1 MFKELS
7 FCLLIFMLL
16 SACSK
21 TSEETCK
28 SEVKLIACTKEYMPV
43 CGCDNITYS
52 NQCVAE
58 SQGVNSWINGACNN

>member
-16 SACSK
+16 TACSK

-28 SEVKLIACTKEYMPV
+28 SEAKLIACTKEYMPV
-43 CGCDNITYS
+43 CGCDNVTYS
-52 NQCVAE
+52 NKCVAE
-58 SQGVNSWINGACNN
+58 SQGVNSWTNGSCNN

>member
-1 MFKELS
+1 MLKEFS
-7 FCLLIFMLL
+7 FYLLIFMLL
-16 SACSK
+16 TACSK

-28 SEVKLIACTKEYMPV
+28 SEAKLIACTKEYMPV

-58 SQGVNSWINGACNN
+58 SQGVNSWINGSCNN

>member
-21 TSEETCK
+21 TSDETCK
-28 SEVKLIACTKEYMPV
+28 SEIKLIACTKEYMPV
-43 CGCDNITYS
+43 CGYDNVTYS
-52 NQCVAE
+52 NKCVAE

>member
-7 FCLLIFMLL
+7 FCLFIFMLL

-52 NQCVAE
+52 NKCVAE
-58 SQGVNSWINGACNN
+58 SQGVNSWINGSCDN

>member
-16 SACSK
+16 TACSK
-21 TSEETCK
+21 TSEDTCK

-52 NQCVAE
+52 NKCVAE
-58 SQGVNSWINGACNN
+58 SQGVNSWVNGACNN

>member
-16 SACSK
+16 TACSK
-21 TSEETCK
+21 TPDETCK
-28 SEVKLIACTKEYMPV
+28 SEIKLIACTKEYMPV
-43 CGCDNITYS
+43 CGCDNNTYS
-52 NQCVAE
+52 NKCVAE